1 VVVAVELMQ
10 QELLLVDLLAVAQVV
25 QEHPIQLQEVQ

>member
-10 QELLLVDLLAVAQVV
+10 QELLLVDLLLVAQVV
-25 QEHPIQLQEVQ
+25 QEHQIQLQEVQ